1 MKSQKFIALV
11 LGLSMV
17 AGSSPAMVF
26 AEELPEA
33 DQVVAE
39 DAAIDNASEDEAD
52 DVVPEEVTIEEI
64 VSADSDNAYG
74 MLKAEGEIG
83 DISWQYYDSGMLV
96 ISGSGDMPDFDYAS
110 NLPEWSGCQVMTVE
124 IEEGI
129 TSIGQDSFFACTYLT
144 EVSIPS
150 SVTSIGTRAFAG
162 CSTLDSV
169 TIPNKVTTI
178 GKDAFHACAALKDIS
193 IPYGVTEIGDGA
205 FSDCTSLTSV
215 TIPRSVTMIGEAAFE
230 RCSSVDH
237 VYCYAKPDDLTWVG
251 YYDFKFN
258 KQTVFHVV
266 DVESYSMKFFD
277 ANVTFT
283 AMPCGDNAYCTFD
296 STKKYLYID
305 GTGAMYDFVYEPWNG
320 TDTRPWAAYVNGIN
334 AVIIGD
340 GITTIGE
347 NSFRD
352 EKKITTVN
360 IAASVTNIGD
370 SAFYYCE
377 NLENVYFG
385 DNSSLAS
392 IGKYA
397 FEDCFK
403 LANIK
408 FEQLSNLKTI
418 GNNAFRCDNLSYVDF
433 PENVTYIGEQAFADN
448 LSLVSVIFGEL
459 NDNLIIGDSAF
470 YDLPIKSLVLP
481 SNLISIGKYAFS
493 FCSKLETVAFD
504 ENSKLTV
511 IGDDAF
517 YSCYNLG
524 RVYIPASV
532 TEIGTCAFLECN
544 NLKSCVIEANSQ
556 LKTIGVA
563 AFNNTAL
570 ESITIPKSVTT
581 IGNQAFYNCQKL
593 STVTIEEGSSLT
605 YIGDSAFYYTRIES
619 ITIPKHV
626 SYLGYCVFQDCR
638 YLKTVVFDPESD
650 LQTINQSAFSYC
662 EDLET
667 IALPDSVTEI
677 GNQAFYSC
685 TSLKV
690 FTIPFSVLEI
700 GSTAFQYC
708 WNLKDVYCYADP
720 DNLYW
725 YCEDDCFIR
734 DYGTLCHVYSEKRD
748 TFKDKFS
755 DVNVSFVG
763 DLIGTNAGV
772 ILAGHSLTLDGAVG
786 VNFYMDLNEVVLS
799 SDDAYMLFTLE
810 NGNTQKVYVKSQAKA
825 DTTTVPGKTMYV
837 FSCRVAAKQMTD
849 EITAQIYLGDN
860 IPVEGTYTYSVRDY
874 ANYILTHKTT
884 YGDNVVNLVKK
895 MLNYGA
901 YSQQYFDYKN
911 NASDLANTALSNNER
926 KYIDDI
932 PSDVLNGYQYAGNT
946 MIGNTAIKFAS
957 VNLELESELV
967 LNLYFENVPD
977 GVVFKLDG
985 TEELTATKSGNYTV
999 VSIENISAKSLTHSY
1014 NVVLFS
1020 GNEVLGNVSYAPVN
1034 YCYNVLTRDTTQTR
1048 TEELKKLIKTLYW
1061 FYDAAKAL

>member
-74 MLKAEGEIG
+74 MLKAEGKIG
-83 DISWQYYDSGMLV
+83 DISWQYYDSGTLV

-110 NLPEWSGCQVMTVE
+110 NLPEWSGCQIMTVE

-150 SVTSIGTRAFAG
+150 SVTSIGTRAFAV

-178 GKDAFHACAALKDIS
+178 GNDAFHACAALKDIS
-193 IPYGVTEIGDGA
+193 IPYGVTEIGSNA

-215 TIPRSVTMIGEAAFE
+215 TIPRSVTTIGDSAFAQ
-230 RCSSVDH
+230 CPAVTD
-237 VYCYAKPDDLTWVG
+237 VYCYAKPDNLNWVG
-251 YYDFKFN
+251 DNDFKSGN
-258 KQTVFHVV
+258 QTVFHVV
-266 DVESYSMKFFD
+266 DVDSYRMKFYN
-277 ANVTFT
+277 ANVTFA

-296 STKKYLYID
+296 STKNYLYID

-392 IGKYA
+392 VGKYA
-397 FEDCFK
+397 FEDCSK

-418 GNNAFRCDNLSYVDF
+418 GNNAFRCDKLSYVDF

-448 LSLVSVIFGEL
+448 LSLVSVIFGKL
-459 NDNLIIGDSAF
+459 NNDLVIGDYAF
-470 YDLPIKSLVLP
+470 YDLPITSLVLP
-481 SNLISIGKYAFS
+481 SNLISIGNYAFS
-493 FCSKLETVAFD
+493 FCSNLETVAFD

-517 YSCYNLG
+517 YSCYSLG

-532 TEIGTCAFLECN
+532 IEIGNSAFLECN

-570 ESITIPKSVTT
+570 ESFTVPKSVTT
-581 IGNQAFYNCQKL
+581 IGNQAFYYCVKL
-593 STVTIEEGSSLT
+593 GTVTIEDGSALT

-619 ITIPKHV
+619 ITIPKTV
-626 SYLGYCVFQDCR
+626 DYLGYCAFEDCR
-638 YLKTVVFDPESD
+638 YLKSVVFCADSN
-650 LQTINQSAFSYC
+650 LIRINQSTFYNC
-662 EDLET
+662 EDLEN
-667 IALPDSVTEI
+667 IALPDSITYI

-725 YCEDDCFIR
+725 YGDDDCFIR
-734 DYGTLCHVYSEKRD
+734 DHATLCHVYADKRD
-748 TFKDKFS
+748 TFKAEFS

-763 DLIGTNAGV
+763 DLIGMNAGV
-772 ILAGHSLTLDGAVG
+772 VLAGHSLSLDGAVG
-786 VNFYMDLNEVVLS
+786 VNFYMELSEVLLS
-799 SDDAYMLFTLE
+799 ADDPYMLFTLE
-810 NGNTQKVYVKSQAKA
+810 NGSTQKVYVKSQAKA
-825 DTTTVPGKTMYV
+825 DTTTVPGKTLYV
-837 FSCRVAAKQMTD
+837 FTCRVAAKQMTD
-849 EITAQIYLGDN
+849 EITAQLYREEN
-860 IPVEGTYTYSVRDY
+860 VPVEGTYTYTVRDY
-874 ANYILTHKTT
+874 ANYILTHNKS
-884 YGDNVVNLVKK
+884 YDDSVVTMVKK

-901 YSQQYFDYKN
+901 WSQKYFNYKSGD
-911 NASDLANTALSNNER
+911 SDLANALLSNNDKR
-926 KYIDDI
+926 
-932 PSDVLNGYQYAGNT
+932 LNSLPDGALNAYNYQGPKT
-946 MIGNTAIKFAS
+946 IGSSSIKFVSA
-957 VNLELESELV
+957 NLELESELV
-967 LNLYFENVPD
+967 MNLYFENVPD
-977 GVVFKLDG
+977 GVVIKIDG
-985 TEELTATKSGNYTV
+985 VDEVTPTKKGDYTV
-999 VSIENISAKSLTHSY
+999 VTITNISAQNLNHFY
-1014 NVVLFS
+1014 AVVFYEGDTS
-1020 GNEVLGNVSYAPVN
+1020 FGYVAYAPIN
-1034 YCYNVLTRDTTQTR
+1034 YCYNVITRETTTIR
-1048 TEELKKLIKTLYW
+1048 TETLKNLITSLYW
-1061 FYDAAKAL
+1061 YYDAARAMN